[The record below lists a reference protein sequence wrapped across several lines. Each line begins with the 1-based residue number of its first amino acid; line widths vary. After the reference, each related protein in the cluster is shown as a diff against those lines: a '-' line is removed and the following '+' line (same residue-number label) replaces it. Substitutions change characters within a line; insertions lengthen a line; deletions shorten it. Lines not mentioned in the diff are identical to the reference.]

1 MKLASLSVRLLHQ
14 LLYLPHECLIVLLEL
29 RQIQLQMAVFFGQAV
44 VLSFQDRVLGDGD
57 EVERVAGDLGDVGM
71 AEFSDVRVLDTL
83 TVGGASLVRD
93 LRVSYRR

>member
-1 MKLASLSVRLLHQ
+1 
-14 LLYLPHECLIVLLEL
+14 
-29 RQIQLQMAVFFGQAV
+29 MAVFFGQAV

-93 LRVSYRR
+93 LRVSYWRLELFLLIKLSESCTEIYLAQPRLASKILW